1 MKCLCCGK
9 KITSGS
15 GCNWHKSCIE
25 GFFGSKELPHLDISE
40 EVLKELALKNSQK
53 GYTVPGVQKKL
64 SLRLSKDK
72 KERLTLVGCPSG
84 YILKPD
90 TEEYPML
97 PENEYM
103 VMSMAREIGIK
114 TVPFSLIDMG
124 SGKLAYITKRIDR
137 IKDKKL
143 AMEDFCQLDLR
154 QTSDKYKGSYER
166 CAKVIEKYSYLKK
179 ADIAELYT
187 RVVFSFL
194 TGNSDM
200 HLKNFSLISY
210 DDEKYQ
216 LSSAYDMLSV
226 AIVFDDDDELAL
238 TINGKSRNIHRGDF
252 ITFGENIGL
261 GKTAS
266 QKILDKY
273 LSYVPKLINM
283 CENSFLSDDL
293 KKKWASLI
301 NKRKEQLMAF

>member
-9 KITSGS
+9 EIISGS
-15 GCNWHKSCIE
+15 ECGWHKSCIE
-25 GFFGSKELPHLDISE
+25 EFFGSKELPHLDISE

-72 KERLTLVGCPSG
+72 KERLTLVGYPSG

-124 SGKLAYITKRIDR
+124 GSKLAYITKRIDR

-179 ADIAELYT
+179 ADIAELYA

-194 TGNSDM
+194 VGNSDM

-210 DDEKYQ
+210 DNEKYQ

-252 ITFGENIGL
+252 IKFGENIGL
-261 GKTAS
+261 GKNTS

-293 KKKWASLI
+293 KNKWILLI
-301 NKRKEQLMAF
+301 NKRKDQLINL

>member
-9 KITSGS
+9 EITSGS

-25 GFFGSKELPHLDISE
+25 DFFGSKELPHLDISE

-72 KERLTLVGCPSG
+72 KERLTLVGYPSG

-124 SGKLAYITKRIDR
+124 RSKLAYITKRIDR

-194 TGNSDM
+194 VGNSDM

-252 ITFGENIGL
+252 IKFGENIGL

-293 KKKWASLI
+293 KHKWILLI
-301 NKRKEQLMAF
+301 NKRKDQLINL